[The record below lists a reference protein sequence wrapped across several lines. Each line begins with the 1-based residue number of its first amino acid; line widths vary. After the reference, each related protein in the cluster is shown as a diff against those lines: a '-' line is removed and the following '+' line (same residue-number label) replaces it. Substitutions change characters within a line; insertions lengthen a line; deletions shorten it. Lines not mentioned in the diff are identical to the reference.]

1 MVAAVLLVASC
12 AAYEW
17 RNPGLPEAQWPRD
30 EAERVGRAAA
40 AVDSMPEHST
50 ATLIMRYVIG
60 VPPIAA
66 TVS

>member
-30 EAERVGRAAA
+30 EAEWVGVGLR
-40 AVDSMPEHST
+40 P
-50 ATLIMRYVIG
+50 R
-60 VPPIAA
+60 
-66 TVS
+66 